1 MLNFVPGQNMTADQ
15 KRQEDREHETEEDH
29 RCELGGKCPQCKE
42 ASRYDKYDNS
52 NEEVLEDVE
61 INGEA
66 LSDIGEDPP
75 ENTSI
80 FQVLK
85 KSF

>member
-1 MLNFVPGQNMTADQ
+1 MDSVSGQNMTADQ
-15 KRQEDREHETEEDH
+15 ERQEDREDETEEDH
-29 RCELGGKCPQCKE
+29 RCELGGKCPQCNE
-42 ASRYDKYDNS
+42 ASRDYKYDHS

>member
-1 MLNFVPGQNMTADQ
+1 MTADQ
-15 KRQEDREHETEEDH
+15 ERQEDREDETEEDN
-29 RCELGGKCPQCKE
+29 RCELGRKCPQCNE
-42 ASRYDKYDNS
+42 ASRDCKYDHS